1 MLGVKFLLGGET
13 MEIVK
18 WFEELGSKGV
28 AQAGGKGANL
38 GEMTKAGL
46 PVPPGFVVT
55 AQAYQRF
62 VEESG
67 LTAKIKRRLAGLN
80 IDDSIQLRRKA
91 KEIQRL
97 ISQTTIPNQIQQE
110 VLTAYRALSKRDE
123 VDAQFVAVRS
133 SATMEDSET
142 ASFAGMNATFLNVK
156 GEDVLLQKLKECW
169 ASLYG
174 ARVIFYRAK
183 KGFVEEPV
191 IAVVVQKM
199 VNSDKAGVM
208 FTVNPATNDPRSLV
222 IEAAFGLG
230 EVVVGGNV
238 APDLYVVDKANLQ
251 VKEVQI
257 GQKNFKIVRAPDGEN
272 EFVTLSPEEAKARV
286 LSDKEVLEIAKLG
299 LQDEKHYGSPQDTEW
314 AIEGKR
320 NYIVQSRPITTLQKP
335 KEVVKEDDEDKEAKE
350 LLRGLGASPGRAS
363 GDVSVLLSPDGDNE
377 LKRGDILVAEMTSP
391 DWVPLMKKASA
402 IVTDGG
408 GMTCHAA
415 IVSREMGLPCI
426 VGTRQATKVLKNG
439 ILVTVDGTQGM
450 VYEGQLKEEKK
461 KIEEIQVAAAPRP
474 APLVTA
480 TKLYVNLA
488 MPHEAERVAQED
500 VDGVGLLRAEF
511 MVIDACDGV
520 HPRQLL
526 EEGQDD
532 KFVDRMAKK
541 LTIFTRAFYP
551 RPVVY
556 RAIDFRSNEFRN
568 LYGGEKYELSEQNPM
583 IGFRGCY
590 RYIQNSDLFELELKV
605 LQKVR
610 GQYRNLHLMVP
621 FVRTFWEFERCKHI
635 ICSSQL
641 GSDREMEL
649 WVMAEVPSVV
659 TWLEDYVRLGI
670 SGVSIGSNDLT
681 QLILGVDRDSEICAP
696 LYDERDKAVLEAIHR
711 VIGTCRRLGITC
723 SICGQAP
730 SNYPDYAEK
739 LVRWGI
745 TSVSVNPDVIDRTRR
760 NIAAAE
766 QRLLLE
772 LARART

>member
-1 MLGVKFLLGGET
+1 MD
-13 MEIVK
+13 IVK
-18 WFEELGSKGV
+18 WFEELGSADV

-55 AQAYQRF
+55 AEAYQGF
-62 VEESG
+62 IQESG
-67 LTAKIKRRLAGLN
+67 LAAKIKRRLNLLDVDN
-80 IDDSIQLRRKA
+80 NIQLRRKA
-91 KEIQRL
+91 KDIQHL
-97 ISQTTIPNQIQQE
+97 ISHARVPPQIYEE
-110 VLTAYRALSKRDE
+110 VTNAYHALSQKDG

-142 ASFAGMNATFLNVK
+142 ASFAGMNATFLNAK
-156 GEDVLLQKLKECW
+156 GADSLIQKLKDCW

-183 KGFVEEPV
+183 KGFLEEPI

-199 VNSDKAGVM
+199 VNSDKSGVM
-208 FTVNPATNDPRSLV
+208 FTVNPATNDARSLV

-230 EVVVGGNV
+230 EVVVGGSV
-238 APDLYVVDKANLQ
+238 TPDLYLVDKATLQ
-251 VKEVQI
+251 IKEVKI
-257 GQKNFKIVRAPDGEN
+257 GQKDFKIVRAPDGEN
-272 EFVTLSPEEAKARV
+272 DIINLSPQEAKTRV
-286 LSDKEVLEIAKLG
+286 LSDNEVLEIAKLG
-299 LQDEKHYGSPQDTEW
+299 LRDEEHYKSPQDTEW
-314 AIEGKR
+314 AIEGEQT
-320 NYIVQSRPITTLQKP
+320 YIVQSRPITTLLKP
-335 KEVVKEDDEDKEAKE
+335 QEVVKEEEEDKELKE
-350 LLRGLGASPGRAS
+350 LLRGLGAGPGRGS
-363 GDVSVLLSPDGDNE
+363 GDVRVLLSPDRDNDF
-377 LKRGDILVAEMTSP
+377 KRGDILVAEMTSP

-415 IVSREMGLPCI
+415 IVSREMGLPCV
-426 VGTRQATKVLKNG
+426 VGTRSATKILQNG
-439 ILVTVDGTQGM
+439 LLVTVDGTLG
-450 VYEGQLKEEKK
+450 VIYEGQLEEAKK
-461 KIEEIQVAAAPRP
+461 KVEGVPTVIAPRP

-500 VDGVGLLRAEF
+500 VDGIGLLRAEF

-526 EEGQDD
+526 EEGQGD

-551 RPVVY
+551 RPVIY

-568 LYGGEKYELSEQNPM
+568 LYGGEKYELPEQNPM

-590 RYIQNSDLFELELKV
+590 RYIQNSDLFELELKM

-610 GQYRNLHLMVP
+610 EQYRNLHLMIP
-621 FVRTFWEFERCKHI
+621 FVRTLWEFERCKQI
-635 ICSSQL
+635 IDSSGL
-641 GSDREMEL
+641 GQDREMEL

-659 TWLEDYVRLGI
+659 ARLEDYAQLGI
-670 SGVSIGSNDLT
+670 NGVSIGSNDLT

-696 LYDERDKAVLEAIHR
+696 LYDERDKAVLEAVRSI
-711 VIGTCRRLGITC
+711 IETCRRLGITC

-730 SNYPDYAEK
+730 SNYPDYAEN

-772 LARART
+772 LARKTG